1 MVAFRTVDGLA
12 ARTAMRAVRAEAGS
26 ASGKDRSRGG
36 GILVSS
42 EAPGKTT
49 GNGGCDMAA
58 NSDGAQAG
66 SSDCA
71 MGMGN
76 RSAEFG
82 WDWARSTGNRPGSMG
97 RT

>member
-1 MVAFRTVDGLA
+1 MAT
-12 ARTAMRAVRAEAGS
+12 RAVMAGVGS
-26 ASGKDRSRGG
+26 ASGKDGSRGG

-42 EAPGKTT
+42 EAPGGTT
-49 GNGGCDMAA
+49 GNGGCGVAA

-76 RSAEFG
+76 RLVEFG
-82 WDWARSTGNRPGSMG
+82 WDWARSTGNRPGGMG